1 VKASRPL
8 RDQRADFLNA
18 VGYPIADCV
27 PAKPRSI
34 NAMTGLA
41 ESRRQTSLGKGWW
54 RQACI

>member
-34 NAMTGLA
+34 NVMTGRWQNLA
-41 ESRRQTSLGKGWW
+41 AKLP
-54 RQACI
+54 